1 MDHFHPETR
10 NLLDR
15 ADRAIE
21 ESIRL
26 RALNAEVR
34 RQLRLAWFEMEQ
46 QLGKPSASTDAA
58 FDR

>member
-1 MDHFHPETR
+1 MYDDPFHPETR

-34 RQLRLAWFEMEQ
+34 KELRRARHELERQLAQATLKM
-46 QLGKPSASTDAA
+46 
-58 FDR
+58 

>member
-1 MDHFHPETR
+1 MDADPLHPETR

-34 RQLRLAWFEMEQ
+34 KELRLARYE
-46 QLGKPSASTDAA
+46 L
-58 FDR
+58 DRRLAESMLKT